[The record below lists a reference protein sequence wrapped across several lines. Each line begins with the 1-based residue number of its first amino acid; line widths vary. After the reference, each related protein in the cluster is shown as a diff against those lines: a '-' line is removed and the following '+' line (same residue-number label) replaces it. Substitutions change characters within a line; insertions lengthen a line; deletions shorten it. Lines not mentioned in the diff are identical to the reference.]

1 MATTFDSGGLT
12 DLQVAERRLA
22 VAQERGQDFAIGPLT
37 AEIERLKRDACPVC
51 NGCDWIC
58 DGDHPPKPWADQPG
72 SGPNACGCGAGK
84 PCPECNPLS
93 KERR

>member
-1 MATTFDSGGLT
+1 MTDKPKITMFGPGYHFEAHGFD
-12 DLQVAERRLA
+12 DLR
-22 VAQERGQDFAIGPLT
+22 AQ
-37 AEIERLKRDACPVC
+37 IETQGKCPVC

-58 DGDHPPKPWADQPG
+58 DGDHPDRPWADQPG

-93 KERR
+93 KERRA